1 VGELTLAE
9 TCPPRAALLRYASG
23 GRDPDIA
30 GHISRCDRCAC
41 FVSEAMEADAGIPD
55 ADIIDITPQPTLRDR
70 VREFVRKLL

>member
-1 VGELTLAE
+1 MGELTLAE

-41 FVSEAMEADAGIPD
+41 FVSEAMELLTDKLAK
-55 ADIIDITPQPTLRDR
+55 TRNNQ
-70 VREFVRKLL
+70 EFLHNMSSI